1 MPQFLK
7 YSPHILGTST
17 CCDLHMNTGQGGG
30 CRGAAAPRLFGRL
43 GQSGN
48 IRFTVEQ
55 YWLIIKINRRNY
67 LNIGGNMLYHSR
79 EWRKNI
85 KVIINY
91 NSSSRH
97 PPPPPPPS
105 TTILESVHR
114 KFVLRSR
121 TQTILESVHGK
132 FVLRSR
138 TQTILESVH
147 GKFVLRSWTQTIL
160 ESVHGKFVLRSR
172 AQWENVGQISFHPPN
187 FSLPVRLW

>member
-7 YSPHILGTST
+7 YSPHPIFWVL
-17 CCDLHMNTGQGGG
+17 LHVVTYI
-30 CRGAAAPRLFGRL
+30 L

-97 PPPPPPPS
+97 VTPPPPPPPPPPPS

-114 KFVLRSR
+114 
-121 TQTILESVHGK
+121 K

>member
-7 YSPHILGTST
+7 YSPHPIFWVL
-17 CCDLHMNTGQGGG
+17 LHVVTYI
-30 CRGAAAPRLFGRL
+30 L

-97 PPPPPPPS
+97 VTSRPPPPPPPPTPVDNNFGKCAQKICFEKS
-105 TTILESVHR
+105 DTNNFGKCAR
-114 KFVLRSR
+114 KICFEKSG
-121 TQTILESVHGK
+121 TMGK
-132 FVLRSR
+132 R
-138 TQTILESVH
+138 
-147 GKFVLRSWTQTIL
+147 
-160 ESVHGKFVLRSR
+160 R
-172 AQWENVGQISFHPPN
+172 ANFFPP
-187 FSLPVRLW
+187 P